1 MTDKKGH
8 YTYKMFVKDINAR
21 LEDALNPDDIRFY
34 ERVLKT
40 VLDGNNPRVK
50 RDAVMKSLSSIL
62 DKAGRDIE
70 KLKKEL

>member
-8 YTYKMFVKDINAR
+8 YTYGMFVKEIKER

-50 RDAVMKSLSSIL
+50 KDAIMKSLSSIL

-70 KLKKEL
+70 KIKKSI